1 MGFQTCK
8 HGIADMC
15 KHGIADI
22 CKHTQLFTW
31 VWGSKLR
38 SWCFCGRHLTNQTV
52 SPAARPFLIWDDGST
67 YWWHLLIEEY
77 ACQEGHCN
85 LNLLNRMEFRHVE
98 MSNII
103 CPITTFLGNTSV
115 PNTQKW
121 VVLLEA
127 VAGVQVFCSTLD
139 TEVALKPLLIP
150 LLQSEGRLSGSFW
163 AAAFQWPR
171 LPISVYSPV
180 YSFS

>member
-1 MGFQTCK
+1 MVLQTCVNM
-8 HGIADMC
+8 GLQTFMC
-15 KHGIADI
+15 KHRIADI

-127 VAGVQVFCSTLD
+127 VARVQVFNPGHRSGPEAAVDSIAAVRGKTEWIVLGCSLP
-139 TEVALKPLLIP
+139 VAKTSHKC
-150 LLQSEGRLSGSFW
+150 LQPGLF
-163 AAAFQWPR
+163 
-171 LPISVYSPV
+171 I
-180 YSFS
+180 